1 MNSSTVEPAASA
13 VDEDRKRAA
22 HPTRSKVYLPQ
33 WLLNPGE
40 AQAIAHGRCLMI
52 LAVLS
57 GQKTVK
63 EAIEEQKICR
73 TLYYQLES
81 KALRGMVR
89 ALNPTASEWTSDR
102 RELKRAQA
110 RIRALTA
117 QTKLLTQRKRSLER
131 LLRLVL
137 KSSRVQLNTARRGR
151 RPKALSQWMTHG
163 ADSP

>member
-1 MNSSTVEPAASA
+1 MNSPVEPDASTQF
-13 VDEDRKRAA
+13 EDRTRAA
-22 HPTRSKVYLPQ
+22 HPNRSKVYLPK

-73 TLYYQLES
+73 ALYYQLES

-89 ALNPTASEWTSDR
+89 ALNPTTSEWTSER
-102 RELKRAQA
+102 RELRRAQA
-110 RIRALTA
+110 RIRVLTA
-117 QTKLLTQRKRSLER
+117 QVKLLTQRRRSQER

-151 RPKALSQWMTHG
+151 RPKALSQWMMHG

>member
-1 MNSSTVEPAASA
+1 MMSSTEPVASA
-13 VDEDRKRAA
+13 KDEDRKRGP
-22 HPTRSKVYLPQ
+22 HPTRSKVYLPK
-33 WLLNPGE
+33 WLLNPTE

-57 GQKTVK
+57 GEKTVK

-81 KALRGMVR
+81 RALRGMVW
-89 ALNPTASEWTSDR
+89 ALNPVRSEGLSDR
-102 RELKRAQA
+102 RELRQAQA
-110 RIRALTA
+110 RIGSLTQRLKA
-117 QTKLLTQRKRSLER
+117 LTQRKRSVER

-137 KSSRVQLNTARRGR
+137 KSTRVQVNTARRGR
-151 RPKALSQWMTHG
+151 RPKALSQWMMRG

>member
-1 MNSSTVEPAASA
+1 MNSNTEPAASA
-13 VDEDRKRAA
+13 LDEDRKRAA
-22 HPTRSKVYLPQ
+22 HPSRSKVYLPK

-89 ALNPTASEWTSDR
+89 ALNPTTSEWTSDR
-102 RELKRAQA
+102 RELRRAQA
-110 RIRALTA
+110 RIRVLTA
-117 QTKLLTQRKRSLER
+117 QVKALTQRKRSQER

-137 KSSRVQLNTARRGR
+137 KSSQVQLNTARPGR
-151 RPKALSQWMTHG
+151 RPKGLSQWMMRG
-163 ADSP
+163 ADLP

>member
-1 MNSSTVEPAASA
+1 MNNTVQPAASA
-13 VDEDRKRAA
+13 ADEDRKRAA
-22 HPTRSKVYLPQ
+22 HPSRSKVYLPK
-33 WLLNPGE
+33 WLLNPNE

-52 LAVLS
+52 LSVLS

-73 TLYYQLES
+73 TLYYKLES
-81 KALRGMVR
+81 KALKGMVR
-89 ALNPTASEWTSDR
+89 ALNPASSEAASDR

-110 RIRALTA
+110 RIRILTA

-137 KSSRVQLNTARRGR
+137 KSNQVQLNTARPGR
-151 RPKALSQWMTHG
+151 RPKALSQWMMHG
-163 ADSP
+163 ADLP

>member
-1 MNSSTVEPAASA
+1 MSNTGQPAASA
-13 VDEDRKRAA
+13 ADEDRKRS
-22 HPTRSKVYLPQ
+22 RSTVYLPK

-52 LAVLS
+52 LGVLS
-57 GQKTVK
+57 GHKSVK

-73 TLYYQLES
+73 ALYYQLES
-81 KALRGMVR
+81 KALRGMVQ
-89 ALNPTASEWTSDR
+89 ALNPTTSEWTSDR

-110 RIRALTA
+110 RVRTLSGQVKT
-117 QTKLLTQRKRSLER
+117 LTQRRRSLER

>member
-1 MNSSTVEPAASA
+1 MSSTTEPAASA
-13 VDEDRKRAA
+13 PDEDRRRAA
-22 HPTRSKVYLPQ
+22 HPNRPRVYLPK
-33 WLLNPGE
+33 WLLNPSD

-52 LAVLS
+52 LGVLS
-57 GQKTVK
+57 GQKSVK

-81 KALRGMVR
+81 RALKGMVR
-89 ALNPTASEWTSDR
+89 ALNPTTSESASDR

-110 RIRALTA
+110 RIRLLTA
-117 QTKLLTQRKRSLER
+117 QTKLLMQRKRSLER

-137 KSSRVQLNTARRGR
+137 KSSQVNVNTARRGR

-163 ADSP
+163 ADLP

>member
-1 MNSSTVEPAASA
+1 MNSVTEPIASMQA
-13 VDEDRKRAA
+13 EDRKRAA
-22 HPTRSKVYLPQ
+22 HPSRSRVYLPK
-33 WLLNPGE
+33 WLLNPTD

-63 EAIEEQKICR
+63 DAIEEQQICR

-81 KALRGMVR
+81 KALKGMVR
-89 ALNPTASEWTSDR
+89 ALNPATSEAASDR
-102 RELKRAQA
+102 RELKHAQA

-137 KSSRVQLNTARRGR
+137 KSSQVNVNTARRGR

-163 ADSP
+163 ADLP

>member
-1 MNSSTVEPAASA
+1 MNSTAAPAASTP
-13 VDEDRKRAA
+13 DEDRKRAA
-22 HPTRSKVYLPQ
+22 HPSRSRVYLPK
-33 WLLNPGE
+33 WLLNPGDAE
-40 AQAIAHGRCLMI
+40 VIAHGRCLMI

-89 ALNPTASEWTSDR
+89 ALNPTTSEWTSDR
-102 RELKRAQA
+102 RELKHAQA
-110 RIRALTA
+110 RIRTLSA
-117 QTKLLTQRKRSLER
+117 QVKLLMQRRRSLER

-137 KSSRVQLNTARRGR
+137 KSSQVQLNTARRGR
-151 RPKALSQWMTHG
+151 RPKALSQWMMHG
-163 ADSP
+163 AELP